1 MMDINKLQNQYGGQ
15 QQGQAQNILNAQYQD
30 FLNAQQRPYQQM
42 GFMSDM
48 LRGLPLT
55 QQSQSMFT
63 PPPSTASQA
72 VGLGTAAL
80 GLGRLGA
87 FAGGGYVGSGLAD
100 LAIANMA

>member
-1 MMDINKLQNQYGGQ
+1 MI
-15 QQGQAQNILNAQYQD
+15 
-30 FLNAQQRPYQQM
+30 
-42 GFMSDM
+42 
-48 LRGLPLT
+48 RGLPLT

-63 PPPSTASQA
+63 PPPSTMSQA

-80 GLGRLGA
+80 GASRLGA